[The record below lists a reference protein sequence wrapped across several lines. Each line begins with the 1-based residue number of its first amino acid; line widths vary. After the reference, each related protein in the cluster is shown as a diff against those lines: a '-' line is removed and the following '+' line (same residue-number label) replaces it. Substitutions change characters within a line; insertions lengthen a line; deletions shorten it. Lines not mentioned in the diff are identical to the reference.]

1 MAAATMAASQAVGS
15 LATLARKAEAP
26 ASSFVCT
33 RVALRSQPARLS
45 FRRMAIRAEDPLQ
58 AIKNAADS
66 TKTGLTADQIKQN
79 MSKES
84 EQKSVMGIK
93 PAGESSS
100 LGRSELERRPETGDR
115 SFQSVMA
122 FDGPGPETING
133 RLAMLGFFW
142 GLVGEV
148 LSGKTIVQQV
158 SDPNSTGLFWL
169 LALGQV
175 IFYASL
181 VPIFKGESTD
191 SRANGPFN
199 GKSER
204 WNGRLAMIG
213 FAGLLIFEAA
223 SGHAFL
229 NWGPTSSV
237 VDAVTSSGGL

>member
-26 ASSFVCT
+26 ASSFVGT

-66 TKTGLTADQIKQN
+66 TKTGLNADQIKQN

-93 PAGESSS
+93 PAGEASS

-115 SFQSVMA
+115 SFQS
-122 FDGPGPETING
+122 
-133 RLAMLGFFW
+133 
-142 GLVGEV
+142 
-148 LSGKTIVQQV
+148 
-158 SDPNSTGLFWL
+158 
-169 LALGQV
+169 V

-229 NWGPTSSV
+229 NWGPAASV
-237 VDAVTSSGGL
+237 VDAVSASGGL